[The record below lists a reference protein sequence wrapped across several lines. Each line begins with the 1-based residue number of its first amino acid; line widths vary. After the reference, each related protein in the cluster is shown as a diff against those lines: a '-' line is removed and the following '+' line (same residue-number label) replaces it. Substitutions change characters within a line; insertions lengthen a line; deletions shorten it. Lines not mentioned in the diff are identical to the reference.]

1 MSTSSSL
8 HNSSGFLAQLTPAQR
23 EAVEATEGPVLV
35 IAAAGSGKT
44 RVITRRIA
52 HLVHLGI
59 PPWQILA
66 LTFTNKAAGEM
77 AERVR
82 SLLGERDVDARG
94 LTITTFHSLGARILR
109 RYAEVLGI
117 KGLDHTYSIYD
128 ADDQSALMKRV
139 LKRLDLSSGNFP
151 PSTMLG
157 RISNLKNQLVT
168 VESAQGQAGDFFA
181 RQVSRVY
188 TAYDAALRENNAV
201 DFDDLLMLTAR
212 LLREHPAVKAEL
224 QQRFTYLLI
233 DEYQDTN
240 HAQFLIASELADAG
254 KNICVVGD
262 PDQCLP
268 AGTPVRTP
276 EGLRPIEAILEGD
289 EVVAASGWGSMATFR
304 VEKRM
309 VRSYHGPLVRIETE
323 SGASLRGT
331 PNHIA
336 FARLRPD
343 ADLHYT
349 YLMWK
354 RGVGYRLG
362 VTRGVRASKDG
373 EIVSGLQVRT
383 NQEVADA
390 IWIVRATS
398 DPSEAR
404 FYEHFYS
411 VRYGIPTMV
420 FWVRGRRMA
429 MGQQWV
435 DRLYSEVDT
444 TAGAEQLLADL
455 GQDKRY
461 PHHRPGAVTRES
473 WARRLV
479 LFTMFGDGRPHT
491 MRPWHEHRVQL
502 VTTGEALRRTAETA
516 GFPCRDSNKGT
527 WRIETSR
534 KHFDDGQQLA
544 EAIAALDDDIE
555 IVPRARLTP
564 GKAFLA
570 MPLSHLWPGMIVP
583 VQRDDAVVEECLVRV
598 EREEYRG
605 EVYDLS
611 VADARNYC
619 AGDIVVHNSIYAW
632 RGADI
637 SNILDFESQYPD
649 ARVIALGQNFRSTE
663 YILKAADE
671 LIRNNEKR
679 KHKDLYTERQ
689 GGVLPQ
695 ATLCRDE
702 HHEAEFVLDCFQR
715 LKEDEDLRWSDMAV
729 FYRTNALSRVMEETL
744 RRAGVPY
751 LVARGTAF
759 YQRKEVKDALAY
771 LKTIT
776 NPLDEISLRR
786 IINLPARGISKTTM
800 ERLDRFAIHT
810 GTSLFEALR
819 RVQEAPALNA
829 RAVTSVQRF
838 LSTVLGWQQEAHNT
852 AIVSDNGD
860 DGAATAHRFAD
871 FVRRVLTESGIEK
884 HYKKL
889 AVGEEDAQRLENL
902 HELISSAADFA
913 LLWFS
918 AENDAGR
925 GGEIDR
931 QRPEQPTLLDVL
943 RAWLE
948 QVSLVA
954 DVDALDSEVG
964 ALSLMTLH
972 AAKGL
977 EFPAVAM
984 IGLEE
989 GLLPHGRSNESED
1002 ALEEERRL
1010 CFVGM
1015 TRAEQHLVMTC
1026 ARRRTVRGVTQSS
1039 IASRFLGELPQDVV
1053 QFSDQSDIGYEFDD
1067 DADDP
1072 LDRARQ
1078 EYPKGSMVRHPQ
1090 FGVGRV
1096 HSCIPGGYVKIA
1108 FPTVGVKTLAIEYA
1122 RLERVE

>member
-1 MSTSSSL
+1 M
-8 HNSSGFLAQLTPAQR
+8 HNSPGFLAQLTPAQR

-77 AERVR
+77 ADRVR
-82 SLLGERDVDARG
+82 SLLGERDIDARG
-94 LTITTFHSLGARILR
+94 LTITTFHSLCARILR
-109 RYAEVLGI
+109 RYAEVLGV

-128 ADDQSALMKRV
+128 SDDQSALMKRV

-168 VESAQGQAGDFFA
+168 VESAQGQAGDFFT

-212 LLREHPAVKAEL
+212 LLREHPEVKAEL

-240 HAQFLIASELADAG
+240 HAQFLIASELADAS

-262 PDQCLP
+262 PDQ
-268 AGTPVRTP
+268 
-276 EGLRPIEAILEGD
+276 
-289 EVVAASGWGSMATFR
+289 
-304 VEKRM
+304 
-309 VRSYHGPLVRIETE
+309 
-323 SGASLRGT
+323 
-331 PNHIA
+331 
-336 FARLRPD
+336 
-343 ADLHYT
+343 
-349 YLMWK
+349 
-354 RGVGYRLG
+354 
-362 VTRGVRASKDG
+362 
-373 EIVSGLQVRT
+373 
-383 NQEVADA
+383 
-390 IWIVRATS
+390 
-398 DPSEAR
+398 
-404 FYEHFYS
+404 
-411 VRYGIPTMV
+411 
-420 FWVRGRRMA
+420 
-429 MGQQWV
+429 
-435 DRLYSEVDT
+435 
-444 TAGAEQLLADL
+444 
-455 GQDKRY
+455 
-461 PHHRPGAVTRES
+461 
-473 WARRLV
+473 
-479 LFTMFGDGRPHT
+479 
-491 MRPWHEHRVQL
+491 
-502 VTTGEALRRTAETA
+502 
-516 GFPCRDSNKGT
+516 
-527 WRIETSR
+527 
-534 KHFDDGQQLA
+534 
-544 EAIAALDDDIE
+544 
-555 IVPRARLTP
+555 
-564 GKAFLA
+564 
-570 MPLSHLWPGMIVP
+570 
-583 VQRDDAVVEECLVRV
+583 
-598 EREEYRG
+598 
-605 EVYDLS
+605 
-611 VADARNYC
+611 
-619 AGDIVVHNSIYAW
+619 SIYAW

-679 KHKDLYTERQ
+679 KHKDLYTERE

-715 LKEDEDLRWSDMAV
+715 LHEEEGLRWSDMAV

-751 LVARGTAF
+751 IVARGTAF

-800 ERLDRFAIHT
+800 ERLERFAIHT

-829 RAVTSVQRF
+829 RAIASVQRF
-838 LSTVLGWQQEAHNT
+838 VSTVLGWQHEAHNT
-852 AIVSDNGD
+852 AIVSDSGD

-918 AENDAGR
+918 AENDEGR
-925 GGEIDR
+925 GVEIDR
-931 QRPEQPTLLDVL
+931 ERPEQPTLLDVL

-977 EFPAVAM
+977 EFPAVAV

-1053 QFSDQSDIGYEFDD
+1053 QFSDQSEVGYEFDD